1 MAWVL
6 AGEHN
11 GCYTNGLM
19 KNTDTINA
27 NTHGLNKTQ
36 PASQAKRIKLG
47 IDVHADSYRVVR
59 QVDHATPQ
67 PAQKFTPE
75 GFLLWA
81 RKQLT
86 QAGEVCSCYEAGPFG
101 YSLHRALAALGIRN
115 HVIRPQNWDELHKGV
130 KTDKT
135 DALALVLRLDRLLAG
150 NTKALAVIRVP
161 TEAEEQARSASR
173 QREQLRQHRQ
183 RLEAQGRSLLLYYG
197 QRVKGRWWSGR
208 NWPKVQPRLV
218 PVLAE
223 LLATLRELIL
233 AVEAK
238 LQTATACLEKAAATQ
253 PRGFGALTSELVRR
267 EVGDWRR
274 FNNRR
279 QVASL
284 TGMCPG
290 VRASGR
296 QQQMGSIT
304 KHGNPRLRRA
314 LIELAWRVVRYQ
326 PDYPPVRRWRA
337 ALLGESAAGR
347 KKAIVAI
354 GRKLAIDQWR
364 LATGRTT
371 AQNLNLKMN

>member
-6 AGEHN
+6 AGERN
-11 GCYTNGLM
+11 RATPRLSRQQTN
-19 KNTDTINA
+19 NT
-27 NTHGLNKTQ
+27 NTHMKIKTVL
-36 PASQAKRIKLG
+36 PLKAKQIKLG

-59 QVDHATPQ
+59 QVDNATPQ
-67 PAQKFTPE
+67 PAQKFTPQ

-81 RKQLT
+81 KKQLE
-86 QAGEVCSCYEAGPFG
+86 QAETVCSCYEAGPFG
-101 YSLHRALAALGIRN
+101 YGLHRALAALGIQN
-115 HVIRPQNWDELHKGV
+115 QVIRPQNWDELGRGV

-197 QRVKGRWWSGR
+197 CRVRGRWWSPQ
-208 NWPKVQPRLV
+208 NWPDVKNRLAV
-218 PVLAE
+218 PLQE
-223 LLATLRELIL
+223 LLATLRELIETVNEKL
-233 AVEAK
+233 A
-238 LQTATACLEKAAATQ
+238 TATQRLEAQASPQ
-253 PRGFGALTSELVRR
+253 PTGFGALSSELLRR
-267 EVGDWRR
+267 EVGHWGR

-279 QVASL
+279 EVASL
-284 TGMCPG
+284 TGMCPR
-290 VRASGR
+290 VWASGN
-296 QQQMGSIT
+296 QQQQGSIS
-304 KHGNPRLRRA
+304 KHGNPRLRRV

-326 PDYPPVRRWRA
+326 PDYPPVRRWQA
-337 ALLGESAAGR
+337 VLQGPSAGAR

-364 LATGRTT
+364 LATGRCTVET
-371 AQNLNLKMN
+371 LHLKIN